1 MSRKYDGKYE
11 MMFEKGAT
19 ADGMFE
25 WREDSEPN
33 KYPFLSVLPIT
44 LEPERGVPHHI
55 NID

>member
-11 MMFEKGAT
+11 MMFEKEAT